1 MRESY
6 LSYLLALLNSDTY
19 FGVSPEI
26 DIAKGMYK
34 IGSKN
39 AKYRKWRSLKQ

>member
-6 LSYLLALLNSDTY
+6 LSYLIALLNSDTY
-19 FGVSPEI
+19 FGVSQEI

-34 IGSKN
+34 IGGKN
-39 AKYRKWRSLKQ
+39 ANYRKWRSLKQ

>member
-1 MRESY
+1 MRDSY
-6 LSYLLALLNSDTY
+6 LSYLIALLNSEHY
-19 FGVSPEI
+19 FGVSQEI

-34 IGSKN
+34 LGAKN

>member
-6 LSYLLALLNSDTY
+6 LSYLIALLNSNTY
-19 FGVSPEI
+19 FGVAPEI

-34 IGSKN
+34 IGGKN
-39 AKYRKWRSLKQ
+39 ANYRKWRSLKQ

>member
-6 LSYLLALLNSDTY
+6 LSYLIALLNSDNY

-34 IGSKN
+34 IGGKN
-39 AKYRKWRSLKQ
+39 ANYRKWRSLKQ

>member
-6 LSYLLALLNSDTY
+6 LSYLIALLNSEHY

-34 IGSKN
+34 IGAKN
-39 AKYRKWRSLKQ
+39 ANYRKWRSLKQ